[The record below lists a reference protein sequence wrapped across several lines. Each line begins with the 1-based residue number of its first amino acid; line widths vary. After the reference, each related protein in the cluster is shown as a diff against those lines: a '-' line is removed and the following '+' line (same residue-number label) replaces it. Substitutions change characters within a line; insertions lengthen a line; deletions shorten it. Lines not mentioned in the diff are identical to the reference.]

1 MNQRSP
7 SRFCAK
13 CEHNKRNSFKRE
25 AGHEEQGAWKRA
37 KEFMASRL
45 PYKRIDVNKVTKYL
59 VTIPLRRYFNKAD
72 LTHKTVAGE
81 E

>member
-1 MNQRSP
+1 
-7 SRFCAK
+7 
-13 CEHNKRNSFKRE
+13 
-25 AGHEEQGAWKRA
+25 
-37 KEFMASRL
+37 MASRL
-45 PYKRIDVNKVTKYL
+45 PFKRIDVNKVTKYL